1 MNSTSIE
8 MSYSPLKVI
17 CEYQTLLQSSNENW
31 TASRVWPL
39 MCVVSLTT
47 HLMLTGHCRRMAFSS
62 LSHVYPKLNFC
73 VHILGLSIPSRIG
86 HQRNLSKANATGVS
100 GNARCHITSILPV
113 TNGNYCI
120 TLMGRA

>member
-47 HLMLTGHCRRMAFSS
+47 HLMLTGHCRRMTFSN
-62 LSHVYPKLNFC
+62 LSNLYPKLNFC

-86 HQRNLSKANATGVS
+86 HQRNLSKAIATGVS
-100 GNARCHITSILPV
+100 GQTRRHISAIFAV
-113 TNGNYCI
+113 TYGNHCI
-120 TLMGRA
+120 TLVGRA